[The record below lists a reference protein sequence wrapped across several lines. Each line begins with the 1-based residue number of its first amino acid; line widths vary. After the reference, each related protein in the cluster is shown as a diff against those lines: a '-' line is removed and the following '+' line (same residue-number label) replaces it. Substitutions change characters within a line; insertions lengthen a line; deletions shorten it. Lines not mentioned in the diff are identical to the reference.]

1 MIARPRDH
9 VVPSGLPALAE
20 TVARWI
26 DGVPGVPAV
35 YLFGS
40 RVRGDH
46 RPGSDVD
53 LCVILDEMED
63 GNPTDPDDWWDVQQ
77 RAGFAD
83 LTVVLPGP
91 LEMHYDLADP
101 TLQWMREARRDPS
114 RIVLTVRKV
123 VCLWTPPKPSRPSP
137 TAPTP

>member
-1 MIARPRDH
+1 M
-9 VVPSGLPALAE
+9 PSSLPALAE

-53 LCVILDEMED
+53 LCVVLWDWSGSD
-63 GNPTDPDDWWDVQQ
+63 ATDWWMRQNSSD
-77 RAGFAD
+77 FAE
-83 LTVVLPGP
+83 LKAALPGP
-91 LEMHYDLADP
+91 LKIHRDDYDAALG
-101 TLQWMREARRDPS
+101 WVKEARRDPD
-114 RIVLTVRKV
+114 RIVLQVRRA
-123 VCLWTPPKPSRPSP
+123 VCLWLPPKPAPSV
-137 TAPTP
+137 TT